1 MKKLLT
7 NVFLFASFSI
17 FAQVGIGTTDPQETL
32 HVNGTLRITNTDQ
45 GTVTSSKLGGLN
57 EDGTFREVEIGGN
70 LKLKNN
76 VLSIKNTTDHSFGSI
91 ILPVKTNHDVDLLI
105 GDGELNE
112 DKSIIR
118 IYNLLLGE
126 SKLTGIKAGYDGQSV
141 WLYPQD
147 GKLKLQ
153 ANDNNSLSVNQIE
166 SNNKSGAK
174 QYGMINIVYD
184 GTRQK
189 WIIMQNNE

>member
-1 MKKLLT
+1 MSVSL
-7 NVFLFASFSI
+7 
-17 FAQVGIGTTDPQETL
+17 FAQVGIGTTNPQATL
-32 HVNGTLRITNTDQ
+32 DVNGTLRINTTDQ
-45 GTVTSSKLGGLN
+45 ESVITNKLGGLN
-57 EDGTFREVEIGGN
+57 NDGTFREVEIGGN
-70 LKLKNN
+70 LELKNN
-76 VLSIKNTTDHSFGSI
+76 VLSIKKATDHSFGSI

-112 DKSIIR
+112 GKSIIR

-153 ANDNNSLSVNQIE
+153 ANDNNSLPVNHIE

>member
-1 MKKLLT
+1 MNYILSILT
-7 NVFLFASFSI
+7 LFMSVSL
-17 FAQVGIGTTDPQETL
+17 FAQVGIGTTNPQATL
-32 HVNGTLRITNTDQ
+32 DVNGTLRINTTDQ
-45 GTVTSSKLGGLN
+45 ESVITNKLGGLN
-57 EDGTFREVEIGGN
+57 NDGTFREVEIGGN
-70 LKLKNN
+70 LELKNN
-76 VLSIKNTTDHSFGSI
+76 VLSIKKATDHSFGSI

-112 DKSIIR
+112 GKSIIR

-153 ANDNNSLSVNQIE
+153 ANDNNSLPVNHIE